1 MQINLG
7 DKANIFNTLIEE
19 SPMPIALYTGENMV
33 IEVANK
39 AILKAWGRDAS
50 VIGKELALALPEL
63 KDQPFLSILEQVRS
77 TAMAYEAKED
87 KVVLLNNN
95 VLQTFY
101 FDFTYKPLLDQ
112 DGNVWGILNN
122 ATDVTELVNAKFKV
136 EHSEALFRQMI
147 YDAPVAIGILRG
159 RDHIIEDANDELLKI
174 WRKSKAVIGLKLLDG
189 LPEIADQPFPEILL
203 KVYDSGVA
211 HYGYETMARL
221 EHNGVEGDFYFNFVY
236 DPIFGQDGE
245 VTGIMVVASEI
256 TLQVISKMEAAR
268 SEERFRNF
276 MYDIPMATAY
286 YETENI
292 VISLANDEMLRFWGK
307 DKSVIGKTVAEAIP
321 ELNVQPSIDILKEVY
336 LTGITYHAD
345 QEEFQVIINGKQ
357 EKHWFSFTYKPIKD
371 SNGKVYAIIHAAM
384 DVTKLVRLQ
393 QQKDEF
399 LGIAS
404 HELKT
409 PVTSIKAYAQVL
421 ERMISNEGDEKKAT
435 MVRKMDL
442 QLNRLTGLIGDL
454 LDVTKI
460 QSGKMTFNPVEFNFD
475 AAVEDIVDEMQHISS
490 KHQIICNLNSNAIV
504 FADKE
509 RIGQVI
515 TNFLSNAIKYS
526 TEAAQIDVATFSQSD
541 EVILSVKDYGIG
553 ISGDMQHL
561 VFDQFYRVDGNLQH
575 TYPGLGLGLYIS
587 AEIIKSE
594 GGRIWV
600 NSTLG
605 QGATF
610 FFALKIKSFRSSNQ
624 VQSEL

>member
-1 MQINLG
+1 MSFIPIMQTNLA

-19 SPMPIALYTGENMV
+19 SPMPIALYTGENMI

-39 AILKAWGRDAS
+39 AMLKAWGRDAS

-63 KDQPFLSILEQVRS
+63 KDQPFLDILKQVRS
-77 TAMAYEAKED
+77 TGMPYEAKED
-87 KVVLLNNN
+87 KAVLLNDN

-101 FDFTYKPLLDQ
+101 FDFTYKPLLDS

-136 EHSEALFRQMI
+136 EHSEALLRQMI
-147 YDAPVAIGILRG
+147 YDAPVAIGILKG
-159 RDHIIEDANDELLKI
+159 RDLIIEDANDDLLKI

-189 LPEIADQPFPEILL
+189 LPEIANQPFPELL
-203 KVYDSGVA
+203 QQVYNSGVA
-211 HYGYETMARL
+211 HYGYETKARL
-221 EHNGVEGDFYFNFVY
+221 EHNGVEDDFYFNFVY

-245 VTGIMVVASEI
+245 VTGIMVVANEI
-256 TLQVISKMEAAR
+256 TLQVVSKMEAAK

-286 YETENI
+286 YETENM

-321 ELNVQPSIDILKEVY
+321 ELNLQPSVETLKKVY
-336 LTGITYHAD
+336 QTGISYHAD
-345 QEEFQVIINGKQ
+345 QEEFLVIIDGKEQ
-357 EKHWFSFTYKPIKD
+357 KRWFSFTYKPIKD
-371 SNGKVYAIIHAAM
+371 ANGQVYAIIHAAT
-384 DVTKLVRLQ
+384 DVTKLVQLQ

-421 ERMISNEGDEKKAT
+421 ERMIRSEGDEKKAT
-435 MVRKMDL
+435 MVRKMDQ

-460 QSGKMTFNPVEFNFD
+460 QSGKMTFNPIEFDFD
-475 AAVEDIVDEMQHISS
+475 AVVEDIVDEMQHISS
-490 KHQIICNLNSNAIV
+490 KHKIICNLESNAIV

-526 TEAAQIDVATFSQSD
+526 TDADEIDVATYSQD
-541 EVILSVKDYGIG
+541 GEVILSVRDYGIG
-553 ISGDMQHL
+553 ISEDLQHL

-600 NSTLG
+600 ESTAG
-605 QGATF
+605 EGATF
-610 FFALKIKSFRSSNQ
+610 FFALKIK
-624 VQSEL
+624 

>member
-1 MQINLG
+1 MQTNLA

-19 SPMPIALYTGENMV
+19 SPMPIALYTGENMI

-39 AILKAWGRDAS
+39 AMLKAWGRDAS
-50 VIGKELALALPEL
+50 VIGQELALALPEL
-63 KDQPFLSILEQVRS
+63 KDQPFLDILKQVRS
-77 TAMAYEAKED
+77 TGMPYEAKED
-87 KVVLLNNN
+87 KAVLLNDN

-101 FDFTYKPLLDQ
+101 FDFTYKPLLDS

-136 EHSEALFRQMI
+136 EQSEALLRQMI
-147 YDAPVAIGILRG
+147 YDAPVAIGILKG
-159 RDHIIEDANDELLKI
+159 RDLIIEDANDDLLKI

-189 LPEIADQPFPEILL
+189 LPEIANQPFPELL
-203 KVYDSGVA
+203 QQVYNSGVA
-211 HYGYETMARL
+211 HYGYETKARL
-221 EHNGVEGDFYFNFVY
+221 EHNGVEDDFYFNFVY

-245 VTGIMVVASEI
+245 VTGIMVVANEI
-256 TLQVISKMEAAR
+256 TLQVVSKMEAAK

-286 YETENI
+286 YETENM

-321 ELNVQPSIDILKEVY
+321 ELNLQPSVETLKKVY
-336 LTGITYHAD
+336 QTGISYHAD
-345 QEEFQVIINGKQ
+345 QEEFLVIIDGKEQ
-357 EKHWFSFTYKPIKD
+357 KRWFSFTYKPIKD
-371 SNGKVYAIIHAAM
+371 ANGQVYAIIHAAT
-384 DVTKLVRLQ
+384 DVTKLVQLQ

-421 ERMISNEGDEKKAT
+421 ERMIRSEGDEKKAT
-435 MVRKMDL
+435 MVRKMDQ

-460 QSGKMTFNPVEFNFD
+460 QSGKMTFSPIEFDFD
-475 AAVEDIVDEMQHISS
+475 AVVEDIVDEMQHISS
-490 KHQIICNLNSNAIV
+490 KHKIICNLESNAIV

-526 TEAAQIDVATFSQSD
+526 TDADEIDVATYSQNG
-541 EVILSVKDYGIG
+541 EVILSVRDYGIG
-553 ISGDMQHL
+553 ISEDLQHL

-600 NSTLG
+600 ESTAG
-605 QGATF
+605 EGATF
-610 FFALKIKSFRSSNQ
+610 FFALKIK
-624 VQSEL
+624 

>member
-1 MQINLG
+1 MQTNLA

-19 SPMPIALYTGENMV
+19 SPMPIALYTGENMI

-39 AILKAWGRDAS
+39 AMLKAWGRDAS
-50 VIGKELALALPEL
+50 VIGQELALALPEL
-63 KDQPFLSILEQVRS
+63 KDQPFLDILKQVRS
-77 TAMAYEAKED
+77 TGMPYEAKED
-87 KVVLLNNN
+87 KAVLLNDN

-101 FDFTYKPLLDQ
+101 FDFTYKPLLDS

-136 EHSEALFRQMI
+136 EQSEALLRQMI
-147 YDAPVAIGILRG
+147 YDAPVAIGILKG
-159 RDHIIEDANDELLKI
+159 RDLIIEDANDDLLKI

-189 LPEIADQPFPEILL
+189 LPEIANQPFPELL
-203 KVYDSGVA
+203 QQVYNSGVA
-211 HYGYETMARL
+211 HYGYETKARL
-221 EHNGVEGDFYFNFVY
+221 EHNGVEDDFYFNFVY

-245 VTGIMVVASEI
+245 VTGIMVVANEI
-256 TLQVISKMEAAR
+256 TLQVVSKMEAAK

-286 YETENI
+286 YETENM

-321 ELNVQPSIDILKEVY
+321 ELNLQPSVETLKKVY
-336 LTGITYHAD
+336 QTGISYHAD
-345 QEEFQVIINGKQ
+345 QEEFLVIIDGKEQ
-357 EKHWFSFTYKPIKD
+357 KRWFSFTYKPIKD
-371 SNGKVYAIIHAAM
+371 ANGQVYAIIHAAT
-384 DVTKLVRLQ
+384 DVTKLVQLQ

-421 ERMISNEGDEKKAT
+421 ERMIRSEGDEKKAT
-435 MVRKMDL
+435 MVRKMDQ

-460 QSGKMTFNPVEFNFD
+460 QSGKMTFNPIEFDFD
-475 AAVEDIVDEMQHISS
+475 AVVEDIVDEMQHISS
-490 KHQIICNLNSNAIV
+490 KHKIICNLESNAIV

-526 TEAAQIDVATFSQSD
+526 TDADEIDVATYSQNG
-541 EVILSVKDYGIG
+541 EVILSVRDYGIG
-553 ISGDMQHL
+553 ISEDLQHL

-600 NSTLG
+600 ESTAG
-605 QGATF
+605 EGATF
-610 FFALKIKSFRSSNQ
+610 FFALKIK
-624 VQSEL
+624 

>member
-1 MQINLG
+1 MQINL
-7 DKANIFNTLIEE
+7 DDTANIFNTLIEE
-19 SPMPIALYTGENMV
+19 SPMPIALYIGENMV
-33 IEVANK
+33 IQVANR

-50 VIGKELALALPEL
+50 VIGQELALALPEL
-63 KDQPFLSILEQVRS
+63 KDQPFLGILNQVR
-77 TAMAYEAKED
+77 TTGVAYEAKED
-87 KVVLLNNN
+87 KVLLLNNN
-95 VLQTFY
+95 VLQTYY
-101 FDFTYKPLLDQ
+101 FDFIYKPLKDT

-136 EHSEALFRQMI
+136 EQSEALFRQMI

-159 RDHIIEDANDELLKI
+159 RDLIIEDANDDLLKI
-174 WRKSKAVIGLKLLDG
+174 WGKSKAVIGLKLLDG
-189 LPEIADQPFPEILL
+189 LPEIIGQPFPDLL
-203 KVYDSGVA
+203 DEVYNSGVA

-221 EHNGVEGDFYFNFVY
+221 ERNGILGDFYFNFVY
-236 DPIFGQDGE
+236 DPIFGQDGQ
-245 VTGIMVVASEI
+245 VSGIMVVANEV
-256 TLQVISKMEAAR
+256 TGQVISKMEAAK

-286 YETENI
+286 YETENLI
-292 VISLANDEMLRFWGK
+292 IRLANDEMLRFWGK
-307 DKSVIGKTVAEAIP
+307 DKSIIGKTVVEAIP
-321 ELNVQPSIDILKEVY
+321 ELNVQPFVSILQEVY
-336 LTGITYHAD
+336 RTGITYHAD
-345 QEEFQVIINGKQ
+345 QEEARLIVDGKEQ
-357 EKHWFSFTYKPIKD
+357 KRWFSFTYKPLKD
-371 SNGKVYAIIHAAM
+371 ADGQVYAIIHAAV
-384 DVTKLVRLQ
+384 DVTKQVQLQ

-421 ERMISNEGDEKKAT
+421 ERMIRNEGDEKKAN
-435 MVRKMDL
+435 MVHKMDL

-460 QSGKMTFNPVEFNFD
+460 QSGKMTFNPVEFDFD
-475 AAVEDIVDEMQHISS
+475 AAVEEIVEEMQHISS
-490 KHQIICNLNSNAIV
+490 KHKIICALASKAIV

-526 TEAAQIDVATFSQSD
+526 TDASEVEVTTFSQD
-541 EVILSVKDYGIG
+541 GEVILSVKDYGIG
-553 ISGDMQHL
+553 ISKDMQHL

-594 GGRIWV
+594 GGRIWLE
-600 NSTLG
+600 STAG

-610 FFALKIKSFRSSNQ
+610 FFALNIKLFR
-624 VQSEL
+624 

>member
-1 MQINLG
+1 MQINL
-7 DKANIFNTLIEE
+7 DDSTNIFNTLIEE
-19 SPMPIALYTGENMV
+19 SPMPIALYIGENMV
-33 IEVANK
+33 IQVANK
-39 AILKAWGRDAS
+39 AMLKAWGRDAS

-63 KDQPFLSILEQVRS
+63 KGQPFLNILKQVRD
-77 TAMAYEAKED
+77 TAVAYEAKED
-87 KVVLLNNN
+87 KVVLLNDN

-101 FDFTYKPLLDQ
+101 FDFIYKPLMDT
-112 DGNVWGILNN
+112 DGKVWGILNN

-136 EHSEALFRQMI
+136 EQSEALFRQMI

-159 RDHIIEDANDELLKI
+159 RDLIIEDANDDLLKI
-174 WRKSKAVIGLKLLDG
+174 WGKTKAVIGLKLLDG
-189 LPEIADQPFPEILL
+189 LPEIIGQSFPELL
-203 KVYDSGVA
+203 LQVYDSGVA
-211 HYGYETMARL
+211 HFGYETMARL
-221 EHNGVEGDFYFNFVY
+221 ERDGVLGDFYFNFVY
-236 DPIFGQDGE
+236 DPIFGQDGQ
-245 VTGIMVVASEI
+245 VSGIMVVANEI
-256 TLQVISKMEAAR
+256 TLQVISKMEAAK
-268 SEERFRNF
+268 SEERFRSVLH
-276 MYDIPMATAY
+276 DIPMATAY

-292 VISLANDEMLRFWGK
+292 VIKLANDEMLRFWGK
-307 DKSVIGKTVAEAIP
+307 DKSVIGKTVEEAIP
-321 ELNVQPSIDILKEVY
+321 DLNLQPLIGILKEVY
-336 LTGITYHAD
+336 RTGIAYHAD
-345 QEEFQVIINGKQ
+345 QEEVRLMVGDQ
-357 EKHWFSFTYKPIKD
+357 EEKRWFNFTYKPLKD
-371 SNGKVYAIIHAAM
+371 SNGEVYAIIHAAM
-384 DVTKLVRLQ
+384 DVTRQVQLQ

-421 ERMISNEGDEKKAT
+421 ERMIRNEGDEKKAN
-435 MVRKMDL
+435 MVRKMDG

-475 AAVEDIVDEMQHISS
+475 AAVEEIIGEMQHISS
-490 KHQIICNLNSNAIV
+490 KHRIICDLASRAV
-504 FADKE
+504 VYADKE

-526 TEAAQIDVATFSQSD
+526 TDADEIDVATFSRDD

-553 ISGDMQHL
+553 ISEDMQHL
-561 VFDQFYRVDGNLQH
+561 VFDQFYRVGGNLQH

-600 NSTLG
+600 ESKVG

-610 FFALKIKSFRSSNQ
+610 FFALKIKSF
-624 VQSEL
+624 V

>member
-1 MQINLG
+1 MQINL
-7 DKANIFNTLIEE
+7 DDTANIFNTLIEE
-19 SPMPIALYTGENMV
+19 SPMPIALYIGENMV
-33 IEVANK
+33 IQVANR

-50 VIGKELALALPEL
+50 VIGQELALALPEL
-63 KDQPFLSILEQVRS
+63 KDQPFLDILNQVR
-77 TAMAYEAKED
+77 TTGVAYEAKED
-87 KVVLLNNN
+87 KVLLLNNN

-101 FDFTYKPLLDQ
+101 FDFIYKPLKDT

-136 EHSEALFRQMI
+136 EQSEALFRQMI

-159 RDHIIEDANDELLKI
+159 RDLIIEDANDDLLKI
-174 WRKSKAVIGLKLLDG
+174 WGKNKAVIGLKLLDG
-189 LPEIADQPFPEILL
+189 LPELIGQPFPDLL
-203 KVYDSGVA
+203 QEVYNSGVA

-221 EHNGVEGDFYFNFVY
+221 ERNGVLGDFYFNFVY
-236 DPIFGQDGE
+236 DPIFGQDGQ
-245 VTGIMVVASEI
+245 VSGIMVVANEV
-256 TLQVISKMEAAR
+256 TGQVISKMEAAK

-286 YETENI
+286 YETENLI
-292 VISLANDEMLRFWGK
+292 IRLANDEMLRFWGK
-307 DKSVIGKTVAEAIP
+307 DKSVIGKTVVEAIP
-321 ELNVQPSIDILKEVY
+321 ELNVQPFVSILQEVY
-336 LTGITYHAD
+336 RTGIIYHAD
-345 QEEFQVIINGKQ
+345 QEEARLLIDGREQKR
-357 EKHWFSFTYKPIKD
+357 WFSFTYKPLKD
-371 SNGKVYAIIHAAM
+371 ADGQVYAIIHAAM
-384 DVTKLVRLQ
+384 DVTKQVQLQ

-421 ERMISNEGDEKKAT
+421 ERMIRNEGDEKKAN
-435 MVRKMDL
+435 MVHKMDL

-460 QSGKMTFNPVEFNFD
+460 QSGKMTFNPIEFDFD
-475 AAVEDIVDEMQHISS
+475 AAVEEIVEEMQHISS
-490 KHQIICNLNSNAIV
+490 KHKIICALASKAIV
-504 FADKE
+504 YADKE

-526 TEAAQIDVATFSQSD
+526 TDASEIDVTTFSQD
-541 EVILSVKDYGIG
+541 GEVILSVKDYGIG
-553 ISGDMQHL
+553 ISKDMQHL

-594 GGRIWV
+594 GGRIWLE
-600 NSTLG
+600 STTG

-610 FFALKIKSFRSSNQ
+610 FFALKVKSFT
-624 VQSEL
+624 

>member
-1 MQINLG
+1 MQINLD

-19 SPMPIALYTGENMV
+19 SPMPIALYVGENMV
-33 IEVANK
+33 IQVANR
-39 AILKAWGRDAS
+39 AMLKAWGRDAS
-50 VIGKELALALPEL
+50 VIGKELAVALPEL
-63 KDQPFLSILEQVRS
+63 KDQPFLHILNQVR
-77 TAMAYEAKED
+77 TTGVAYEAKED
-87 KVVLLNNN
+87 KALLLNDD

-101 FDFTYKPLLDQ
+101 FDFIYKPLMDT
-112 DGNVWGILNN
+112 DGKVWGILNN

-136 EHSEALFRQMI
+136 EQSEALFRQMI

-159 RDHIIEDANDELLKI
+159 RDLVIEEANDDLLKI
-174 WRKSKAVIGLKLLDG
+174 WGKSKAVIGLNLLAG
-189 LPEIADQPFPEILL
+189 LPEIIGQPFPELL
-203 KVYDSGVA
+203 QEVYDSGVA

-221 EHNGVEGDFYFNFVY
+221 ERNGILGDFYFNFVY

-245 VTGIMVVASEI
+245 VSGIMVVANEV
-256 TLQVISKMEAAR
+256 TAQVISKMDAAK

-276 MYDIPMATAY
+276 LYDIPMATAY

-292 VISLANDEMLRFWGK
+292 VIRLANDEMLRFWGK
-307 DKSVIGKTVAEAIP
+307 DKSVIGKTVIEAIP
-321 ELNVQPSIDILKEVY
+321 ELNVQPFVGILKDVY
-336 LTGITYHAD
+336 RTGITYHAD
-345 QEEFQVIINGKQ
+345 QEEARMLVNGKE
-357 EKHWFSFTYKPIKD
+357 EKRWFSFTYKPLKD
-371 SNGKVYAIIHAAM
+371 SDGEVYAIIHAAM
-384 DVTKLVRLQ
+384 DVTKQVQLQ

-421 ERMISNEGDEKKAT
+421 ERMIRNEGDEKKAN
-435 MVRKMDL
+435 MVRKMDQ

-460 QSGKMTFNPVEFNFD
+460 QSGKMTFNPVEFDFD
-475 AAVEDIVDEMQHISS
+475 AAVEEIVEEMQHISS
-490 KHQIICNLNSNAIV
+490 KHKIICGLAGNAIV

-526 TEAAQIDVATFSQSD
+526 TDASEIAVATFIED
-541 EVILSVKDYGIG
+541 REVILSVKDYGIG
-553 ISGDMQHL
+553 ISADMQHL

-600 NSTLG
+600 ESTAG

-610 FFALKIKSFRSSNQ
+610 FFALKIKSFR
-624 VQSEL
+624 

>member
-1 MQINLG
+1 MLINL
-7 DKANIFNTLIEE
+7 DDTANIFNTLIEE
-19 SPMPIALYTGENMV
+19 SPMPIALYIGENMV
-33 IEVANK
+33 IQVANR
-39 AILKAWGRDAS
+39 AMLKAWGRDAS

-63 KDQPFLSILEQVRS
+63 KDQPFLNILNQVRN
-77 TAMAYEAKED
+77 TAVAYEAKED
-87 KVVLLNNN
+87 KVVLLNDN

-101 FDFTYKPLLDQ
+101 FDFIYKPLMDT
-112 DGNVWGILNN
+112 DGKVWGILNN

-136 EHSEALFRQMI
+136 EQSEALFRQMI

-159 RDHIIEDANDELLKI
+159 RDFIIEDANDDLLKI
-174 WRKSKAVIGLKLLDG
+174 WGKSKAIIGLKLLDG
-189 LPEIADQPFPEILL
+189 LPEIAGQPFPELL
-203 KVYDSGVA
+203 LQVYDSGIA

-221 EHNGVEGDFYFNFVY
+221 ERNGVLGDFYFNFVY
-236 DPIFGQDGE
+236 DPIFGQDGQ
-245 VTGIMVVASEI
+245 VSGIMVVANEI
-256 TLQVISKMEAAR
+256 TLQVISKMEAAK

-276 MYDIPMATAY
+276 LYDIPMATAY

-292 VISLANDEMLRFWGK
+292 IIRLANDEMLRFWDK
-307 DKSVIGKTVAEAIP
+307 DKSVIGKTVEEAIP
-321 ELNVQPSIDILKEVY
+321 ELNVQPFVGILKEVY
-336 LTGITYHAD
+336 RTGITYHAD
-345 QEEFQVIINGKQ
+345 QEEARLLVDGHE
-357 EKHWFSFTYKPIKD
+357 EKRWFSFTYKPLKD
-371 SNGKVYAIIHAAM
+371 SNGEVYAIIHAAM
-384 DVTKLVRLQ
+384 DVTKQVQLQ

-421 ERMISNEGDEKKAT
+421 ERMIRNEGDEKKAN
-435 MVRKMDL
+435 MVRKMDQ

-475 AAVEDIVDEMQHISS
+475 AAVEEIVGEMQHISS
-490 KHQIICNLNSNAIV
+490 KHRIICSLSSKAV
-504 FADKE
+504 VYADKE

-515 TNFLSNAIKYS
+515 INFLSNAIKYS
-526 TEAAQIDVATFSQSD
+526 TDANEIDVTTFNQD
-541 EVILSVKDYGIG
+541 GEVVLSVKDYGIG
-553 ISGDMQHL
+553 ISKDMQHL
-561 VFDQFYRVDGNLQH
+561 VFDQFYRIDGNLQH

-587 AEIIKSE
+587 SEIIKSE

-600 NSTLG
+600 ESTAG

-610 FFALKIKSFRSSNQ
+610 FFALKIKSFR
-624 VQSEL
+624 

>member
-1 MQINLG
+1 MSFIPIMQTNLA

-19 SPMPIALYTGENMV
+19 SPMPIALYTGENMI

-39 AILKAWGRDAS
+39 AMLKAWGRDAS
-50 VIGKELALALPEL
+50 VIGQELALALPEL
-63 KDQPFLSILEQVRS
+63 KDQPFLDILKQVRS
-77 TAMAYEAKED
+77 TGMPYEAKED
-87 KVVLLNNN
+87 KAVLLNDN

-101 FDFTYKPLLDQ
+101 FDFTYKPLLDS

-136 EHSEALFRQMI
+136 EQSEALLRQMI
-147 YDAPVAIGILRG
+147 YDAPVAIGILKG
-159 RDHIIEDANDELLKI
+159 RDLIIEDANDDLLKI

-189 LPEIADQPFPEILL
+189 LPEIANQPFPDLL
-203 KVYDSGVA
+203 QQVYNSGVA
-211 HYGYETMARL
+211 HYGYETKARL
-221 EHNGVEGDFYFNFVY
+221 EHNGVEDDFYFNFVY

-245 VTGIMVVASEI
+245 VTGIMVVANEI
-256 TLQVISKMEAAR
+256 TLQVVSKMEAAK

-286 YETENI
+286 YETENM

-321 ELNVQPSIDILKEVY
+321 ELNLQPSVETLKKVY
-336 LTGITYHAD
+336 QTGISYHAD
-345 QEEFQVIINGKQ
+345 QEEFLVIIDGKEQ
-357 EKHWFSFTYKPIKD
+357 KRWFSFTYKPIKD
-371 SNGKVYAIIHAAM
+371 SNEQVYAIIHAAT
-384 DVTKLVRLQ
+384 DVTKLVQLQ

-421 ERMISNEGDEKKAT
+421 ERMIRSEGDEKKAT
-435 MVRKMDL
+435 MVRKMDQ

-460 QSGKMTFNPVEFNFD
+460 QSGKMTFNPIEFDFD
-475 AAVEDIVDEMQHISS
+475 AVVEDIVDEMQHISS
-490 KHQIICNLNSNAIV
+490 KHKIICNLESNAIV

-526 TEAAQIDVATFSQSD
+526 TDADEIDVATHSQD
-541 EVILSVKDYGIG
+541 GEVILSVRDYGIG
-553 ISGDMQHL
+553 ISEDLQHL

-600 NSTLG
+600 ESTVG
-605 QGATF
+605 EGATF
-610 FFALKIKSFRSSNQ
+610 FFALKIK
-624 VQSEL
+624 

>member
-1 MQINLG
+1 MLINL
-7 DKANIFNTLIEE
+7 DDTANIFNTLIEE
-19 SPMPIALYTGENMV
+19 SPMPIALYIGENMV
-33 IEVANK
+33 IQVANR
-39 AILKAWGRDAS
+39 AMLKAWGRDAS

-63 KDQPFLSILEQVRS
+63 KDQPFLNILNQVRN
-77 TAMAYEAKED
+77 TAVAYEAKED
-87 KVVLLNNN
+87 KVVLLNDN

-101 FDFTYKPLLDQ
+101 FDFIYKPLMDTE
-112 DGNVWGILNN
+112 GKVWGILNN

-136 EHSEALFRQMI
+136 EQSEALFRQMI

-159 RDHIIEDANDELLKI
+159 RDLIIEDANDDLLKI
-174 WRKSKAVIGLKLLDG
+174 WGKSKAVIGLKLLDG
-189 LPEIADQPFPEILL
+189 LPEIIGQPFPELL
-203 KVYDSGVA
+203 LQVYDSGVA

-221 EHNGVEGDFYFNFVY
+221 KRNGVLGDFYFNFVY
-236 DPIFGQDGE
+236 DPILDQDGQ
-245 VTGIMVVASEI
+245 VSGIMVVANEI
-256 TLQVISKMEAAR
+256 TLQVISKMEAAK

-276 MYDIPMATAY
+276 LYDIPMATAY

-292 VISLANDEMLRFWGK
+292 IIRLANDEMLRFWGK
-307 DKSVIGKTVAEAIP
+307 DKSVIGKTVEEAIP
-321 ELNVQPSIDILKEVY
+321 ELNVQPFVGILKEVY
-336 LTGITYHAD
+336 RTGITYHAD
-345 QEEFQVIINGKQ
+345 QEEARLLVDGQ
-357 EKHWFSFTYKPIKD
+357 EEKRWFSFTYKPLKD
-371 SNGKVYAIIHAAM
+371 SNGEVYAIIHAAM
-384 DVTKLVRLQ
+384 DVTKQVQLQ
-393 QQKDEF
+393 RQKDEF

-421 ERMISNEGDEKKAT
+421 ERMIRNEGDEKKAN
-435 MVRKMDL
+435 MVRKMDQ

-475 AAVEDIVDEMQHISS
+475 AAVEEIVGEMQHISS
-490 KHQIICNLNSNAIV
+490 KHRIICSLSSKAV
-504 FADKE
+504 VYADKQ

-515 TNFLSNAIKYS
+515 INFLSNAIKYS
-526 TEAAQIDVATFSQSD
+526 TDANEIDVTTFNQD
-541 EVILSVKDYGIG
+541 GEVVLGVKDYGIG
-553 ISGDMQHL
+553 ISKDMQHL
-561 VFDQFYRVDGNLQH
+561 VFDQFYRIDGNLQH

-600 NSTLG
+600 ESTTG

-610 FFALKIKSFRSSNQ
+610 FFALKIKSFR
-624 VQSEL
+624 

>member
-1 MQINLG
+1 MQTNLA

-19 SPMPIALYTGENMV
+19 SPMPIALYTGENMI

-39 AILKAWGRDAS
+39 AMLKAWGRDAS

-63 KDQPFLSILEQVRS
+63 KDQPFLDILKQVRS
-77 TAMAYEAKED
+77 TGMPYEAKED
-87 KVVLLNNN
+87 KAVLLNDN

-101 FDFTYKPLLDQ
+101 FDFTYKPLLDS

-136 EHSEALFRQMI
+136 EQSEALLRQMI
-147 YDAPVAIGILRG
+147 YDAPVAIGILKG
-159 RDHIIEDANDELLKI
+159 RDLIIEDANDDLLKI

-189 LPEIADQPFPEILL
+189 LPEIANQPFPELL
-203 KVYDSGVA
+203 QQVYNSGVA
-211 HYGYETMARL
+211 HYGYETKARL
-221 EHNGVEGDFYFNFVY
+221 EHNGVEDDFYFNFVY

-245 VTGIMVVASEI
+245 VTGIMVVANEI
-256 TLQVISKMEAAR
+256 TLQVVSKMEAAK

-286 YETENI
+286 YETENM

-321 ELNVQPSIDILKEVY
+321 ELNLQPSVETLKKVY
-336 LTGITYHAD
+336 QTGISYHAD
-345 QEEFQVIINGKQ
+345 QEEFMVIIDGKEQ
-357 EKHWFSFTYKPIKD
+357 KRWFSFTYKPIKD
-371 SNGKVYAIIHAAM
+371 ANGQVYAIIHAAT
-384 DVTKLVRLQ
+384 DVTKLVQLQ

-421 ERMISNEGDEKKAT
+421 ERMIRSEGDEKKAT
-435 MVRKMDL
+435 MVRKMDQ

-460 QSGKMTFNPVEFNFD
+460 QSGKMTFNPIEFDFD
-475 AAVEDIVDEMQHISS
+475 AVVEDIVDEMQHISS
-490 KHQIICNLNSNAIV
+490 KHKIICNLESNAIV

-526 TEAAQIDVATFSQSD
+526 TDADEIDVATYSQD
-541 EVILSVKDYGIG
+541 GEVILSVRDYGIG
-553 ISGDMQHL
+553 ISEDLQHL

-600 NSTLG
+600 ESTAG
-605 QGATF
+605 EGATF
-610 FFALKIKSFRSSNQ
+610 FFALKIK
-624 VQSEL
+624 

>member
-1 MQINLG
+1 MQTNLA

-19 SPMPIALYTGENMV
+19 SPMPIALYTGENMI

-39 AILKAWGRDAS
+39 AMLKAWGRDAS
-50 VIGKELALALPEL
+50 VIGQELALALPEL
-63 KDQPFLSILEQVRS
+63 KDQPFLDILKQVRS
-77 TAMAYEAKED
+77 TGMPYEAKED
-87 KVVLLNNN
+87 KAVLLNDN

-101 FDFTYKPLLDQ
+101 FDFIYKPLLDS

-136 EHSEALFRQMI
+136 EQSEALLRQMI
-147 YDAPVAIGILRG
+147 YDAPVAIGILKG
-159 RDHIIEDANDELLKI
+159 RDLIIEDANDDLLKI

-189 LPEIADQPFPEILL
+189 LPEIANQPFPELL
-203 KVYDSGVA
+203 QQVYNSGVA
-211 HYGYETMARL
+211 HYGYETKARL
-221 EHNGVEGDFYFNFVY
+221 EHNGVEDDFYFNFVY

-245 VTGIMVVASEI
+245 VTGIMVVANEI
-256 TLQVISKMEAAR
+256 TLQVVSKMEAAK

-286 YETENI
+286 YETENM

-321 ELNVQPSIDILKEVY
+321 ELNLQPSVETLKKVY
-336 LTGITYHAD
+336 QTGISYHAD
-345 QEEFQVIINGKQ
+345 QEEFLVIIDGKEQ
-357 EKHWFSFTYKPIKD
+357 KRWFSFTYKPIKD
-371 SNGKVYAIIHAAM
+371 SNEQVYAIIHAAT
-384 DVTKLVRLQ
+384 DVTKLVQLQ

-421 ERMISNEGDEKKAT
+421 ERMIRSEGDEKKAT
-435 MVRKMDL
+435 MVRKMDQ
-442 QLNRLTGLIGDL
+442 QLNRLTCLIGDL

-460 QSGKMTFNPVEFNFD
+460 QSGKMTFNPIEFDFD
-475 AAVEDIVDEMQHISS
+475 AVVEDIVDEMQHISS
-490 KHQIICNLNSNAIV
+490 KHKIICNLESNAIV

-526 TEAAQIDVATFSQSD
+526 TDADEIDVATHSQD
-541 EVILSVKDYGIG
+541 GEVILSVRDYGIG
-553 ISGDMQHL
+553 ISEDLQHL

-600 NSTLG
+600 ESTVG
-605 QGATF
+605 EGATF
-610 FFALKIKSFRSSNQ
+610 FFALKIK
-624 VQSEL
+624 

>member
-1 MQINLG
+1 MQTNLA

-19 SPMPIALYTGENMV
+19 SPMPIALYTGENMI

-39 AILKAWGRDAS
+39 AMLKAWGRDAS

-63 KDQPFLSILEQVRS
+63 KDQPFLDILKQVRS
-77 TAMAYEAKED
+77 TGMPYEAKED
-87 KVVLLNNN
+87 KAVLLNDN

-101 FDFTYKPLLDQ
+101 FDFTYKPLLDS

-136 EHSEALFRQMI
+136 EHSEALLRQMI
-147 YDAPVAIGILRG
+147 YDAPVAIGILKG
-159 RDHIIEDANDELLKI
+159 RDLIIEDANDDLLKI

-189 LPEIADQPFPEILL
+189 LPEIANQPFPELL
-203 KVYDSGVA
+203 QQVYNSGVA
-211 HYGYETMARL
+211 HYGYETKARL
-221 EHNGVEGDFYFNFVY
+221 EHNGVEDDFYFNFVY

-245 VTGIMVVASEI
+245 VTGIMVVANEI
-256 TLQVISKMEAAR
+256 TLQVVSKMEAAK

-286 YETENI
+286 YETENM

-321 ELNVQPSIDILKEVY
+321 ELNLQPSVETLKKVY
-336 LTGITYHAD
+336 QTGISYHAD
-345 QEEFQVIINGKQ
+345 QEEFLVIIDGKEQ
-357 EKHWFSFTYKPIKD
+357 KRWFSFTYKPIKD
-371 SNGKVYAIIHAAM
+371 ANGQVYAIIHAAT
-384 DVTKLVRLQ
+384 DVTKLVQLQ

-421 ERMISNEGDEKKAT
+421 ERMIRSEGDEKKAT
-435 MVRKMDL
+435 MVRKMDQ

-460 QSGKMTFNPVEFNFD
+460 QSGKMTFNPIEFDFD
-475 AAVEDIVDEMQHISS
+475 AVVEDIVDEMQHISS
-490 KHQIICNLNSNAIV
+490 KHKIICNLESNAIV

-526 TEAAQIDVATFSQSD
+526 TDADEIDVATYSQD
-541 EVILSVKDYGIG
+541 GEVILSVRDYGIG
-553 ISGDMQHL
+553 ISEDLQHL

-600 NSTLG
+600 ESTAG
-605 QGATF
+605 EGATF
-610 FFALKIKSFRSSNQ
+610 FFALKIK
-624 VQSEL
+624 